1 MTMRLALA
9 VLTAAVISF
18 GTERGLAQI
27 AGDAASPD
35 PRHWSMDSDA
45 EVHDASGA
53 KCPLM
58 VSGFALLQFQGA
70 STADLLGSC
79 TYVSNSGNG
88 DAGLGVRRYVPS
100 TESKEAND
108 YDRMLMEPKTG
119 EDAPMMAVQMAAVTT
134 RDGTKGGRI
143 TITKARNGYLVDCY
157 AEGANLEAASAKIRL
172 ICGN

>member
-1 MTMRLALA
+1 MRLAVA
-9 VLTAAVISF
+9 VLTAALISLGAEHGF
-18 GTERGLAQI
+18 AQI

-35 PRHWSMDSDA
+35 PQHWSTDPDA

-53 KCPLM
+53 RCPLM
-58 VSGFALLQFQGA
+58 VTGFALLQFQGP
-70 STADLLGSC
+70 STAKLLGSC
-79 TYVSNSGNG
+79 TYISNSGNG
-88 DAGLGVRRYVPS
+88 DAGLSVRRYVPS
-100 TESKEAND
+100 TESTEANE
-108 YDRMLMEPKTG
+108 YDRALMEPKTG

-157 AEGANLEAASAKIRL
+157 AEGANLEAASAKIAL